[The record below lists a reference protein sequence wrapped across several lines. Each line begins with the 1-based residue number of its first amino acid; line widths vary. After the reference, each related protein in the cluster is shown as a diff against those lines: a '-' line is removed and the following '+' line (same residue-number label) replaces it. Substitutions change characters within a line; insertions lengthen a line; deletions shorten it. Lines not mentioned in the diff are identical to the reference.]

1 MKKLYSYD
9 NFEGDKGVI
18 IADSIEEA
26 EKIYKEEYPERQ
38 IAENQ
43 EQYYDNGC
51 YLIEESVLD
60 GTTSRLFNICPW

>member
-26 EKIYKEEYPERQ
+26 ERIYKEEYHERQ
-38 IAENQ
+38 IAKDQ
-43 EQYYDNGC
+43 EQYYNKGC
-51 YLIEESVLD
+51 YLIEESVFD
-60 GTTSRLFNICPW
+60 GASTLFNICPW